1 MRRSLKEYCGIKGSH
16 TSPFHPQG
24 NGQVE
29 RFNRTLLSMLRTLT
43 EEQKTDWKSSLAKVV
58 HAYNCTCSEATGY
71 SPFYLLFGRPPRLPI
86 DLLFDVRRDSNK
98 GSYQEYVENW
108 RKRMAEAYVIASRSA
123 AKTAARGK
131 RQYDKK
137 CYGAELQQ
145 GSRVLVRNV
154 REKGGPGKIRS
165 YWEDRVYVVVR
176 RKGKDSPVFEVKPEN
191 GGGRTKVLHRNL
203 LLPCDHLPIEQ
214 GPQNHQC
221 KEVTKK
227 RHRTKEIPP
236 LTQTQEQ
243 TDSEWDSEEEFQ
255 RGYYSW
261 PSTEQQATSV
271 LNPAADVFHP
281 QGTEERQLPMT
292 PVEDQALH
300 TEAEDMETLSMASD
314 EEEPQSST
322 GKPADDTEQ
331 GNEDQHDIQDT
342 RFYPQ
347 RERRQPKTLTY
358 ETLGQPSIVRRNLS
372 AHKITMDCFWRP
384 W

>member
-1 MRRSLKEYCGIKGSH
+1 MGHLGVERTLNLIRDRFYWPKMQRDVEHFVTEVCECVKKKKPNRPTRAPLSNIKTTHPFELVSVDFLHLETCKGGYEYILVVMDHYTRFAQAYATTNKSAKTVANKLFNEFALKFGFPQRIHHDMGREFENQLLCRLKEYCGIKGSH

-176 RKGKDSPVFEVKPEN
+176 RKGKDSPVFEVKPEK

-227 RHRTKEIPP
+227 RHRTK
-236 LTQTQEQ
+236 
-243 TDSEWDSEEEFQ
+243 
-255 RGYYSW
+255 
-261 PSTEQQATSV
+261 
-271 LNPAADVFHP
+271 
-281 QGTEERQLPMT
+281 
-292 PVEDQALH
+292 
-300 TEAEDMETLSMASD
+300 
-314 EEEPQSST
+314 
-322 GKPADDTEQ
+322 
-331 GNEDQHDIQDT
+331 
-342 RFYPQ
+342 
-347 RERRQPKTLTY
+347 
-358 ETLGQPSIVRRNLS
+358 
-372 AHKITMDCFWRP
+372 
-384 W
+384 